1 MNNKNPS
8 IYPLSPLNNL
18 NSYNY
23 QVYKKYLSDAL
34 RNNRVKNIAITG
46 DFGIGKSSILN
57 TFCKETNNN
66 FMFLSLAEY
75 NNRETQSR
83 NEQLDIFGNTSTNNK
98 KDDASERNK
107 FEASLLRQIISLCH
121 KEDIPLSGLKLVP
134 EESTKSKRTLLTLL
148 LCIDIIAIY
157 FVAFSKHVS
166 AFFHNILGQSTNLHH
181 FHLLLYLIIIILS
194 VYIFGRIFFGFIS
207 KAKLKE
213 VSASVNGSK
222 SEISAIA
229 ENTEYCLERNSLEL
243 SYIFEMLSKEY
254 DAIIFEDM
262 DRIDHKITVEILTCL
277 REINNTVNERLRAKY
292 ENKSFFKKFI
302 NTIKPLLLN
311 LFLKNKL
318 IYSLYIE
325 KNKKSLYLRT
335 GKLTRK
341 KLCFI
346 FVINEEMIADFDYNK
361 YIDYGLTVVPEL
373 GSENAVDIIT
383 DLINDLEL
391 AYDVEFVDDLVEL
404 TKEIPKLRDYRTL
417 NQIRNEYNVFKNV
430 LENKIG
436 SLKNFNSDLNE
447 KQLLVFII
455 YKNLLPDDYNRIRKN
470 NSVLFHNAKYYNNN
484 KCYSSL
490 IDFSEKGYLKAACC
504 LQFMGFSE
512 IEKINICKNILLKSG
527 HKRKRKFFVDDM
539 NGERIILEI
548 IKKETMKE
556 NIKKYLLYIEDNY
569 LGYLINNYLETQN
582 SYFTR
587 KGEQIAKTE
596 IIEFIA
602 LVSDYYLVN
611 KRADE
616 YLLHV
621 LVRKIEALPNSIIVE
636 IIKYFIIKQYKNY
649 NWITFEKYLDVL
661 ETLCKQHKDLII
673 ELVKLSNYNFL
684 KIDELKD
691 NQKKYP
697 YLHSFFYS

>member
-1 MNNKNPS
+1 MTKKNSS
-8 IYPLSPLNNL
+8 IYPLSPLNDL
-18 NSYNY
+18 NSHNY
-23 QVYKKYLSDAL
+23 HVYKKYLSDAL

-46 DFGIGKSSILN
+46 DFGIGKSSILK

-75 NNRETQSR
+75 NNRETKSL
-83 NEQLDIFGNTSTNNK
+83 NEQLDIFGNTSENNK
-98 KDDASERNK
+98 EDEVNERNK

-121 KEDIPLSGLKLVP
+121 KDDIPLSGLKLVP

-148 LCIDIIAIY
+148 LCIDIIAIC
-157 FVAFSKHVS
+157 FVVFSKYVS
-166 AFFHNILGQSTNLHH
+166 AFFHNILGQNTNLHY

-194 VYIFGRIFFGFIS
+194 VYIFGRIFFDFIS
-207 KAKLKE
+207 KAKLQE
-213 VSASVNGSK
+213 VSASVTGSR
-222 SEISAIA
+222 SEISAKA
-229 ENTEYCLERNSLEL
+229 ENIEYCLERNSLEL

-254 DAIIFEDM
+254 DAVVFEDM

-277 REINNTVNERLRAKY
+277 REINNTVNERLREKY

-302 NTIKPLLLN
+302 NTLKPLMLN
-311 LFLKNKL
+311 LFLRNRL
-318 IYSLYIE
+318 IYFLYNE
-325 KNKKSLYLRT
+325 KANKRLYLRT

-383 DLINDLEL
+383 ALINDLEL
-391 AYDVEFVDDLVEL
+391 AYDVKFVDDLVEL

-436 SLKNFNSDLNE
+436 SLKNFNTDLNE

-470 NSVLFHNAKYYNNN
+470 DSVLFHNAKCYTNN

-490 IDFSEKGYLKAACC
+490 IDFSEKGYLKATCC

-539 NGERIILEI
+539 NGERIIIEI
-548 IKKETMKE
+548 IKKEKNKE

-569 LGYLINNYLETQN
+569 LGYLINNYFETQKP
-582 SYFTR
+582 YFTR
-587 KGEQIAKTE
+587 KGEQAAKNE
-596 IIEFIA
+596 IIEFIE
-602 LVSDYYLVN
+602 LVSDYYLAN

-621 LVRKIEALPNSIIVE
+621 LTRKIEELPNGIVIE
-636 IIKYFIIKQYKNY
+636 IIKYFIIKQYKNF
-649 NWITFEKYLDVL
+649 NWITFEKHLVVL
-661 ETLCKQHKDLII
+661 EMLCKQRKDLIM
-673 ELVKLSNYNFL
+673 ELVKLSDYNFL
-684 KIDELKD
+684 KIGELKD
-691 NQKKYP
+691 NEKKYP
-697 YLHSFFYS
+697 CLHSFFYQ